1 MVERMPIERIYVGV
15 YTGMVSYVVLGLDQL
30 VLIFSSVR
38 VFSVFLLLLV
48 LSDCRISE
56 SRKKMADRLA

>member
-38 VFSVFLLLLV
+38 FFSVFLLLV